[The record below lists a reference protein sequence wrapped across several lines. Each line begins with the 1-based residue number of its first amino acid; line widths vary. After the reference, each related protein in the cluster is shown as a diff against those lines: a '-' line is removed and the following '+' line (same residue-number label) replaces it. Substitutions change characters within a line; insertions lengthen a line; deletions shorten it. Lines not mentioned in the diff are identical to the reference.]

1 MAANTAIP
9 VTGLNYNEIRANL
22 RDFIAA
28 KPDFADFD
36 FQDSALGTLLDLLA
50 YNTYYNAFY
59 ASMAASEAF
68 IDSAQFYDS
77 VVSRAKLV
85 NYTPVSAQGATANV
99 RISFV
104 DASVSSSL
112 LSINIPKNTEFTS
125 TINSI
130 SYTFVTPRAYTV
142 LANSSNGF
150 ATNIDL
156 VEGIPLT
163 HRYLFTS
170 SNTEFILPNSD
181 VDTRSIS
188 VTVTSSGNTSTYTP
202 VSDILTINS
211 SSKIFYIEADR
222 DSKYKISFGDD
233 VLGDKPDFNS
243 TVAISYRVC
252 NGTRGN
258 GANNFTSAGSIDNQS
273 VFTLSVNNRAVGG
286 SSQED
291 IESVRF
297 NAPKNYET
305 QNRAVIAA
313 DYQRIILRDNRDL
326 QAVNVWGGE
335 ENDPPIYGKVY
346 ASVKPIIGTL
356 ISASRAA
363 QIKTNIRKYN
373 VQSIDLEIVDP
384 TFVFIEP
391 TITVN
396 MNVEATTLS
405 ASEIAALVAARVI
418 AYEGTNLNRFGGRFR
433 YSKFLNYLDN
443 SDIGI
448 TGSSGSVQLQKRFI
462 PSTTVKNSYTFNFN
476 QRIANHMGGTNSA
489 VSSSRFTLN
498 GEDNSFIDDDAE
510 GNIRTY
516 YTSGIN
522 KIYTNVAAGT
532 VNYDTGK
539 IVLNAFIPTAY
550 VGNHISIN
558 VIPTTQNFAPIRNQ
572 ILLISGAS
580 IKVFDD
586 ETQKELAAITS
597 VNTIGKSANVSET
610 GLAPVTTY

>member
-22 RDFIAA
+22 RDFISA

-85 NYTPVSAQGATANV
+85 NYTPTSAQGATANV

-104 DASVSSSL
+104 NAAVSSSL

-125 TINSI
+125 TINNI

-156 VEGIPLT
+156 VEGTPLT

-188 VTVTSSGNTSTYTP
+188 VTVTSSGNTSTYTS

-258 GANNFTSAGSIDNQS
+258 GANNFTTAGSIDNQS

-286 SSQED
+286 SGQED

-346 ASVKPIIGTL
+346 ASVKPIVGTL

-396 MNVEATTLS
+396 MNVEATTLT

-418 AYEGTNLNRFGGRFR
+418 TYEGTNLNRFGGRFR

-498 GEDNSFIDDDAE
+498 GEANSFIDDDAE

-516 YTSGIN
+516 YTSGID
-522 KIYTNVAAGT
+522 KIYTNAIAGT

-558 VIPTTQNFAPIRNQ
+558 VTPTTQNFAPIRNQ

>member
-59 ASMAASEAF
+59 TSMAASEAF

-85 NYTPVSAQGATANV
+85 DYTPTSAQGATANV
-99 RISFV
+99 AISFTAAT
-104 DASVSSSL
+104 ASASL
-112 LSINIPKNTEFTS
+112 LSISIPKNTEFTS

-130 SYTFVTPRAYTV
+130 SYTFVTPKSYTV
-142 LANSSNGF
+142 VANSTYGF
-150 ATNIDL
+150 KANIEL
-156 VEGIPLT
+156 VEGMPLT

-170 SNTEFILPNSD
+170 SNTAFILPNSG
-181 VDTRSIS
+181 VDTRSVS
-188 VTVTSSGNTSTYTP
+188 VTVTSSGNTSTY
-202 VSDILTINS
+202 VQVNDILTINS
-211 SSKIFYIEADR
+211 SSKVFYVDADR

-233 VLGDKPDFNS
+233 VLGDKPDYNS

-252 NGTRGN
+252 NATRGN
-258 GANNFTSAGSIDNQS
+258 GANNFTTSGSIDNQTI
-273 VFTLSVNNRAVGG
+273 FTLFTNDRAVGG
-286 SSQED
+286 ANQED
-291 IESVRF
+291 IESIRF

-313 DYQRIILRDNRDL
+313 DYQRIILRDNKDL

-346 ASVKPIIGTL
+346 ASVKPVLGSL
-356 ISASRAA
+356 ISTTRAN
-363 QIKTNIRKYN
+363 QIKTNMRKYN

-384 TFVFIEP
+384 TFVFIAP
-391 TITVN
+391 TVVVN
-396 MNVEATTLS
+396 MNVEATTRS
-405 ASEIAALVAARVI
+405 ASEVAAVVAARI
-418 AYEGTNLNRFGGRFR
+418 ITYEGVNLNRFDGKFR
-433 YSKFLNYLDN
+433 YSRFLNYLDN
-443 SDIGI
+443 SDVGI
-448 TGSSGSVQLQKRFI
+448 TGSSGSVQLQKRFL
-462 PSTTVKNSYTFNFN
+462 PSTTVKNSYTFSFN
-476 QRIANHMGGTNSA
+476 QAIINPLIDSA
-489 VSSSRFTLN
+489 VTSSRFTLN
-498 GEDNSFIDDDAE
+498 GEANSFIDDDAG

-516 YTSGIN
+516 YTSGADR
-522 KIYTNVAAGT
+522 IYTNDAAGT
-532 VNYDTGK
+532 VNYETGK

-550 VGNHISIN
+550 VGSYISIN
-558 VIPTTQNFAPIRNQ
+558 VNPVVQNFAPVRNQ

-586 ETQKELAAITS
+586 ETYKELAAINS
-597 VNTIGKSANVSET
+597 VSTIGLTARTSET

>member
-9 VTGLNYNEIRANL
+9 VTGLNYDEIRANL

-59 ASMAASEAF
+59 TSMAASEAF

-85 NYTPVSAQGATANV
+85 DYTPTSAQGATANV
-99 RISFV
+99 AISFTAAT
-104 DASVSSSL
+104 ASESL
-112 LSINIPKNTEFTS
+112 LSISIPKNTEFTS

-130 SYTFVTPRAYTV
+130 SYTFVTPKSYTV
-142 LANSSNGF
+142 VANSTNGF
-150 ATNIDL
+150 KANIDL

-170 SNTEFILPNSD
+170 SNTEFILPNSG

-188 VTVTSSGNTSTYTP
+188 VTVTSSGNTSTYMP

-211 SSKIFYIEADR
+211 SSKVFYIEADR

-233 VLGDKPDFNS
+233 ILGDRPDYNS

-252 NGTRGN
+252 NATRGN
-258 GANNFTSAGSIDNQS
+258 GANNFTTSGSIDNQS

-286 SSQED
+286 SNQED
-291 IESVRF
+291 IESIRF

-313 DYQRIILRDNRDL
+313 DYQRIILRDNKDL

-346 ASVKPIIGTL
+346 ASVKPVLGTL
-356 ISASRAA
+356 ISTTRAN
-363 QIKTNIRKYN
+363 QIKTNMRKYN

-384 TFVFIEP
+384 TFVYIIP
-391 TITVN
+391 SVAVN
-396 MNVEATTLS
+396 MNVEATTRS
-405 ASEIAALVAARVI
+405 ASEIAALVAARI
-418 AYEGTNLNRFGGRFR
+418 ITYEGANLNRFGGRFR
-433 YSKFLNYLDN
+433 YSRFLNYLDT
-443 SDIGI
+443 SDVGI

-462 PSTTVKNSYTFNFN
+462 PSTTVKNSYTFSFN
-476 QRIANHMGGTNSA
+476 QPIINPLLDSA
-489 VSSSRFTLN
+489 VTSSRFTLN
-498 GEDNSFIDDDAE
+498 GEANSFIDDDAG

-516 YTSGIN
+516 YTSGADR
-522 KIYTNVAAGT
+522 IYTNVTAGT
-532 VNYDTGK
+532 VNYETGK

-550 VGNHISIN
+550 VGSYISIN
-558 VIPTTQNFAPIRNQ
+558 VNPVAQNFAPVRNQ

-586 ETQKELAAITS
+586 ETYKELAAINS
-597 VNTIGKSANVSET
+597 VSTIGLTARTFET

>member
-130 SYTFVTPRAYTV
+130 SYTFVTPRAYTI
-142 LANSSNGF
+142 LANSSSGF

-489 VSSSRFTLN
+489 VSSKRFTLN

>member
-59 ASMAASEAF
+59 TSMAASEAF

-85 NYTPVSAQGATANV
+85 DYTPVSAQGATANV

-104 DASVSSSL
+104 STTASASL
-112 LSINIPKNTEFTS
+112 LSISIPKNTEFTS

-130 SYTFVTPRAYTV
+130 SYTFVTPQAYTV
-142 LANSSNGF
+142 IANSSNGF
-150 ATNIDL
+150 AANIDI
-156 VEGIPLT
+156 VEGTPLT

-170 SNTEFILPNSD
+170 SNTAFILPNSG

-211 SSKIFYIEADR
+211 SSKVFYIEADR

-233 VLGDKPDFNS
+233 TLGDKPDYNS

-252 NGTRGN
+252 NATRGN
-258 GANNFTSAGSIDNQS
+258 GANNFTTSGSIDNQS

-286 SSQED
+286 SNQED
-291 IESVRF
+291 IESIRF

-356 ISASRAA
+356 ISASRAT
-363 QIKTNIRKYN
+363 QIKANIRKYN

-384 TFVFIEP
+384 TFVFIIP
-391 TITVN
+391 SVVVN
-396 MNVEATTLS
+396 MNVEATTRS
-405 ASEIAALVAARVI
+405 ASEIAALVAARMI
-418 AYEGTNLNRFGGRFR
+418 TYEGANLNRFGGRFR
-433 YSKFLNYLDN
+433 YSRFLNYLDT
-443 SDIGI
+443 SDVGI
-448 TGSSGSVQLQKRFI
+448 TGSSGSVQLQKRFL
-462 PSTTVKNSYTFNFN
+462 PSSSVKNSYTFSFN
-476 QRIANHMGGTNSA
+476 QPIINPLLDSA
-489 VSSSRFTLN
+489 VTSSRFTLN
-498 GEDNSFIDDDAE
+498 GEANSFIDDDAG

-516 YTSGIN
+516 YTSGADR
-522 KIYTNVAAGT
+522 IYTNVTAGT
-532 VNYDTGK
+532 VNYETGK
-539 IVLNAFIPTAY
+539 IVLNAFVPTAY
-550 VGNHISIN
+550 VGSYISIN
-558 VIPTTQNFAPIRNQ
+558 VNPVIQNFAPVRNQ

-586 ETQKELAAITS
+586 ETYKELAAINS
-597 VNTIGKSANVSET
+597 VSTIGESTATFET

>member
-59 ASMAASEAF
+59 TSMAASEAF
-68 IDSAQFYDS
+68 LDSAQFYDS

-85 NYTPVSAQGATANV
+85 DYTPTSAQGATANV
-99 RISFV
+99 AISFTAAT
-104 DASVSSSL
+104 ASASL
-112 LSINIPKNTEFTS
+112 LSISIPKNTEFTS

-130 SYTFVTPRAYTV
+130 SYTFVTPKSYTV
-142 LANSSNGF
+142 VANSTYGF
-150 ATNIDL
+150 KANIDL
-156 VEGIPLT
+156 VEGTPLT

-170 SNTEFILPNSD
+170 SNTAFILPNSG

-211 SSKIFYIEADR
+211 SSKVFYIEADR

-233 VLGDKPDFNS
+233 TLGDKPDYNS

-252 NGTRGN
+252 NATKGN
-258 GANNFTSAGSIDNQS
+258 GANNFTTSGSIDNQS

-286 SSQED
+286 SNQED
-291 IESVRF
+291 IESIRF

-346 ASVKPIIGTL
+346 ASVKPVLGSL
-356 ISASRAA
+356 ISTTRAN
-363 QIKTNIRKYN
+363 QIKTNMRKYN

-384 TFVFIEP
+384 TFVFIAP
-391 TITVN
+391 TVVVN
-396 MNVEATTLS
+396 MNVEATTRS
-405 ASEIAALVAARVI
+405 ASEIAALVAARMI
-418 AYEGTNLNRFGGRFR
+418 TYEGANLNRFGGRFR
-433 YSKFLNYLDN
+433 YSRFLNYLDT
-443 SDIGI
+443 SDVGI
-448 TGSSGSVQLQKRFI
+448 TGSSGSVQLQKRFL
-462 PSTTVKNSYTFNFN
+462 PSSSVKNSYTFSFN
-476 QRIANHMGGTNSA
+476 QPIINPLLASA
-489 VSSSRFTLN
+489 VTSSRFTLN
-498 GEDNSFIDDDAE
+498 GEANSFIDDDAG

-516 YTSGIN
+516 YTSGADR
-522 KIYTNVAAGT
+522 IYTNVAAGT
-532 VNYDTGK
+532 VNYETGK

-550 VGNHISIN
+550 VGSYMSIN
-558 VIPTTQNFAPIRNQ
+558 VNPVVQNFAPVRNQ

-586 ETQKELAAITS
+586 ETYKELAAINS
-597 VNTIGKSANVSET
+597 VSTIGLTARTSET

>member
-59 ASMAASEAF
+59 TSMAASEAF
-68 IDSAQFYDS
+68 LDSAQFYDS

-85 NYTPVSAQGATANV
+85 DYTPVSAQGATANV

-104 DASVSSSL
+104 STTASASL
-112 LSINIPKNTEFTS
+112 LSISIPKNTEFTS

-130 SYTFVTPRAYTV
+130 SYTFVTPQAYTV
-142 LANSSNGF
+142 IANSSNGF
-150 ATNIDL
+150 AANIDL
-156 VEGIPLT
+156 VEGTPLT

-170 SNTEFILPNSD
+170 SNTAFILPNSG

-211 SSKIFYIEADR
+211 SSKVFYIEADR

-233 VLGDKPDFNS
+233 TLGDKPDYNS

-252 NGTRGN
+252 NATRGN
-258 GANNFTSAGSIDNQS
+258 GANNFTTSGSIDNQS

-286 SSQED
+286 SNQED
-291 IESVRF
+291 IESIRF

-356 ISASRAA
+356 ISASRAT
-363 QIKTNIRKYN
+363 QIKANIRKYN

-384 TFVFIEP
+384 TFVFIIP
-391 TITVN
+391 SVVVN
-396 MNVEATTLS
+396 MNVEATTRS
-405 ASEIAALVAARVI
+405 ASEIAALVAARMI
-418 AYEGTNLNRFGGRFR
+418 TYEGANLNRFGGRFR
-433 YSKFLNYLDN
+433 YSRFLNYLDT
-443 SDIGI
+443 SDVGI
-448 TGSSGSVQLQKRFI
+448 TGSSGSVQLQKRFL
-462 PSTTVKNSYTFNFN
+462 PSSSVKN
-476 QRIANHMGGTNSA
+476 
-489 VSSSRFTLN
+489 
-498 GEDNSFIDDDAE
+498 
-510 GNIRTY
+510 
-516 YTSGIN
+516 
-522 KIYTNVAAGT
+522 
-532 VNYDTGK
+532 
-539 IVLNAFIPTAY
+539 
-550 VGNHISIN
+550 
-558 VIPTTQNFAPIRNQ
+558 
-572 ILLISGAS
+572 
-580 IKVFDD
+580 
-586 ETQKELAAITS
+586 
-597 VNTIGKSANVSET
+597 
-610 GLAPVTTY
+610 